1 MNRRYVAIGSG
12 PAAVSAAET
21 IRAQDPGGEIVIVGD
36 EPFGYYSRP
45 GLAYYLA
52 GEVPEDRLFP
62 FRPEDFRRL
71 DIQLIQKPAT
81 CIDAA
86 GHRVTLDDGRILS
99 YDRLLLATGARAIPV
114 QVPGADLEGV
124 VKLDDLEDARGL
136 IRRSR
141 RAKVAVVVGGGITAL
156 EIVEGLL
163 ARRVHV
169 HYFLRQERY
178 WSNVLSE
185 AESRLIECGL
195 QSRGVQIHY
204 FTELARIIGRQG
216 RVAAV
221 VTDKG
226 EEIPADVLAVAI
238 GVLPHKELAEAAGLR
253 CRRGVVVD
261 EYLRTTDEDIF
272 AAGDVA
278 EVCETLTDRYTVEVL
293 WSSAAAKGRVAGLNM
308 STGLTQSYKKGV
320 PLNVTRLAGF
330 KITIMGTVGSG
341 KDADL
346 EGIARGDSETWRRLG
361 EAASAESQVGDS
373 HIRLAVGEN
382 TISGAVVIGDQT
394 PSFTLQ
400 RLIAANADIRSSRAK
415 LLQAGDSLGDVIQ
428 DVWARWNISHER
440 S

>member
-1 MNRRYVAIGSG
+1 MNRRYVTIGSG
-12 PAAVSAAET
+12 PAAIAAAEA
-21 IRAQDPGGEIVIVGD
+21 IRSQDPGGEIVIIGA
-36 EPFGYYSRP
+36 EPYGYYSRP

-52 GEVPEDRLFP
+52 DEVPEDRLFP
-62 FRPEDFRRL
+62 FRPEDFARL
-71 DIQLIQKPAT
+71 NIQLILKRAMS
-81 CIDAA
+81 IDAA
-86 GHRVTLDDGRILS
+86 GHRVTLEDGRTVS

-114 QVPGADLEGV
+114 RVPGAELEGV

-136 IRRSR
+136 IKRSR
-141 RAKVAVVVGGGITAL
+141 RAKAAVVVGGGITAL

-163 ARRVHV
+163 ARRVNV
-169 HYFLRQERY
+169 HYFMRQDRY

-185 AESRLIECGL
+185 EESRLVERGL
-195 QSRGVQIHY
+195 QSRGVHIHY
-204 FTELARIIGRQG
+204 FTELASIIGRQG
-216 RVAAV
+216 HVTAV
-221 VTDKG
+221 ETAKG
-226 EEIPADVLAVAI
+226 EEIPADVVAVAI

-261 EYLRTTDEDIF
+261 EHLRSTDEDIF

-278 EVCETLTDRYTVEVL
+278 EVCEPLTDRYTVEVL

-308 STGLTQSYKKGV
+308 SGGLTHRYEKGV

-361 EAASAESQVGDS
+361 EAASVESQVGDS

-382 TISGAVVIGDQT
+382 RISGAVVVGDQT

-400 RLIAANADIRSSRAK
+400 RLIAARADISASRAK

-428 DVWARWNISHER
+428 DIWTQWSSNHA
-440 S
+440 